1 MKRGEIKKFEVFVLQ
16 LCTGNIIDAIDG
28 SNPPNL
34 VQIKNIIDQLFDGLK
49 QLKNAN
55 ACHNDLKPKNILYD
69 RMNDG
74 RTYKVYIADFG
85 QCEKTGGTPG
95 WTAPV
100 FHRPRSFRDDIY
112 SIGLICLRLLCNSQ
126 HYASEQNRMLFKC
139 LKNNFIRNEDQ
150 NQPWFV
156 DFRGLPQIKF
166 VYELI
171 NLKNETLTL
180 EMAIEKWS
188 EIKQNVKFIDKQTLL
203 DLEVPETYL
212 TIQYESIR

>member
-1 MKRGEIKKFEVFVLQ
+1 MKAGEIKKFEVFVLQ

-34 VQIKNIIDQLFDGLK
+34 IQIKSIIDQLFDGLK

-55 ACHNDLKPKNILYD
+55 AVHNDLKPRNILYD

-85 QCEKTGGTPG
+85 QCGKTGGTSG

-112 SIGLICLRLLCNSQ
+112 SIGLICLRLLCKSQ
-126 HYASEQNRMLFKC
+126 QQASEQNKMLFKC
-139 LKNNFIRNEDQ
+139 LRNNFIKNEHQ
-150 NQPWFV
+150 NQPWLV
-156 DFRGLPQIKF
+156 NFRGLPQIKF